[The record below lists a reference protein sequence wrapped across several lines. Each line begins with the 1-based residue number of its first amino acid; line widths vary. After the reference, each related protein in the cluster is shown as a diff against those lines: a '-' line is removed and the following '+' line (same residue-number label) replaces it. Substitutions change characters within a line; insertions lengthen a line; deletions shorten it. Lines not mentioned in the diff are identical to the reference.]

1 MIIAP
6 GMDLE
11 LSFSLNF
18 QFKNSTKVHGAKS
31 RVTVVIWSI
40 LIATSDLKEKIVRK
54 ECTSHDYHEL
64 FIPEY

>member
-1 MIIAP
+1 MIIVS
-6 GMDLE
+6 GMASE

-18 QFKNSTKVHGAKS
+18 QFKNSTKVHAAKS
-31 RVTVVIWSI
+31 RATTVIWSI

-54 ECTSHDYHEL
+54 ECTSHGNYEL